1 MEQRIDLT
9 GKLEGVTVTKKGNDA
24 YVSELDIDK
33 FMAVTAGGYL
43 KCMFTEAGEEGH
55 AVRVYRV
62 SVGEIDKSTGLFKR
76 TKRYVGVVETNFDGF
91 VVYDAFD
98 EDGNLKGLQ
107 KEEFD

>member
-1 MEQRIDLT
+1 MEQRINLT

-24 YVSELDIDK
+24 YISELDIDR

-43 KCMFTEAGEEGH
+43 KCMFTEAGEEGR

-76 TKRYVGVVETNFDGF
+76 TKKWRYVGVVKENFDNF

-98 EDGNLKGLQ
+98 KDGNLKGL
-107 KEEFD
+107 

>member
-1 MEQRIDLT
+1 MEQRIKLT
-9 GKLEGVTVTKKGNDA
+9 GKLEGMTVVKKGNDA

-33 FMAVTAGGYL
+33 FMAVTVDGYL

-62 SVGEIDKSTGLFKR
+62 SVGEIDNSTGLFKR
-76 TKRYVGVVETNFDGF
+76 TKKWRYVGVVETKFDGFSDGF

-98 EDGNLKGLQ
+98 EDGNLKGL
-107 KEEFD
+107 